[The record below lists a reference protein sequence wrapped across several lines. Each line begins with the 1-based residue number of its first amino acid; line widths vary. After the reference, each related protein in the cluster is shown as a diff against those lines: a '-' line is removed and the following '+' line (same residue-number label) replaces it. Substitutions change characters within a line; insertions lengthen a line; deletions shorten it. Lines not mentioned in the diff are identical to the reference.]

1 MRCIIIDDEQMSRE
15 ILAVMIFK
23 SSELFLVEEFSNAID
38 AIKYLNEGHEVDL
51 IFLDIHMPNFSGI
64 DFIKTIK
71 NPPQVIMVT
80 TDKNFA
86 LEAFNY
92 DFINDYLVKPIQGVR
107 FDRAIERAMLKKV
120 KKVIPASTN
129 LDFSLNE
136 LFINIDKRLV
146 KIVIPS
152 IKYVRA
158 EGDYIDIITE
168 TRNYTVHTSL
178 KKIEEKL
185 TPFNFLRIH
194 RSYII
199 NLNKI
204 IDIQD
209 STALIGKDIIPISK
223 NKRKLLIESLNL
235 L

>member
-1 MRCIIIDDEQMSRE
+1 MRCIIIDDEKLSRE
-15 ILAVMIFK
+15 ILSVLIFK
-23 SSELFLVEEFSNAID
+23 SSDLILAEEFSNAID
-38 AIKYLNEGHEVDL
+38 AIKYLNEDNEVDL

-71 NPPQVIMVT
+71 NPPKVIMVT
-80 TDKNFA
+80 TDQNFA

-92 DFINDYLVKPIQGVR
+92 DCINDYLVKPIQGER
-107 FDRAIERAMLKKV
+107 FDRAVERSKLKKE
-120 KKVIPASTN
+120 KKLTSTAPN
-129 LDFSLNE
+129 VDLTSTE
-136 LFINIDKRLV
+136 IYINIDKRLV
-146 KIVIPS
+146 KIDIS
-152 IKYVRA
+152 TIKYIHA
-158 EGDYIDIITE
+158 FGDYIDIITE
-168 TRNYTVHTSL
+168 TVNYKVHTSL

-185 TPFNFLRIH
+185 LPFNFLRIH

-209 STALIGKDIIPISK
+209 ATALIGKSVIPISR
-223 NKRKLLIESLNL
+223 NKRKPLIESLNL